1 MHIRIPGTV
10 RNTALSIVV
19 LAVLALAGG
28 TAYIF
33 IIDKTTSTTIPVS
46 AAPVSVTPAAG
57 EIKPKAPSPNAR
69 EGVAVE
75 FVTTPVRA
83 GTQASVAVRTN
94 PTSICTVAVAYNG
107 VASHDPGLKPQT
119 ADGFGGVGW
128 TWTVDTAAA
137 AGTWPVDIT
146 CTYHGRSGV
155 GRADLEV
162 TR

>member
-1 MHIRIPGTV
+1 MRIRIPRVV
-10 RNTALSIVV
+10 RNTALSI
-19 LAVLALAGG
+19 AVLAILALAAG

-33 IIDKTTSTTIPVS
+33 ITDKTASTAVPISPMPVS
-46 AAPVSVTPAAG
+46 ATAPAG

-75 FVTTPVRA
+75 LVTTPVRA
-83 GTQASVAVRTN
+83 GSQASVAVRTN
-94 PTSICTVAVAYNG
+94 PTSTCTITATYNG
-107 VASHDPGLKPQT
+107 MVSHDTGLTPQT
-119 ADGFGGVGW
+119 ADSFGSASW
-128 TWTVDTAAA
+128 TWTVDTAAPV
-137 AGTWPVDIT
+137 GTWPVDIT